1 VNVDDVLTL
10 DTDELGALRSPVM
23 VIALTGLFDIAAS
36 ASTALDRFAP
46 VATSVTVAEIDPDP
60 FYDFTQ
66 ERPQVEIDEGE
77 VRVIRWPENR
87 FDVVRGLGGRDL
99 VVLVGAEPHLYW
111 RTYSSCV
118 QTIVGALGCEAVVTV
133 GSSAEAVPHTRVPL
147 VTAST
152 TDAEL
157 ARRLG
162 IGQPTYQGVTG
173 MAGVLLADL
182 GAAGVPSVSLRVGV
196 PHYLLNAEHP
206 QAVAAL
212 QTHLAHVL
220 NVPAPVDDGEL
231 ASEIQRWRTLHDE
244 VVANDAQLQL
254 YVRML
259 EHEHDRRAE
268 ASIPSADDI
277 GAQFERFLR
286 DQRDG

>member
-1 VNVDDVLTL
+1 MRTVVD
-10 DTDELGALRSPVM
+10 
-23 VIALTGLFDIAAS
+23 
-36 ASTALDRFAP
+36 
-46 VATSVTVAEIDPDP
+46 
-60 FYDFTQ
+60 
-66 ERPQVEIDEGE
+66 
-77 VRVIRWPENR
+77 
-87 FDVVRGLGGRDL
+87 
-99 VVLVGAEPHLYW
+99 
-111 RTYSSCV
+111 
-118 QTIVGALGCEAVVTV
+118 ALGCEAVVTV
-133 GSSAEAVPHTRVPL
+133 GSAAEAVPHTRVPL

-182 GAAGVPSVSLRVGV
+182 GGGRRAVGV
-196 PHYLLNAEHP
+196 VARRR
-206 QAVAAL
+206 AAL
-212 QTHLAHVL
+212 PRSTPSTRRRWRRCRRTSSHVL
-220 NVPAPVDDGEL
+220 NVPVPADDGEL
-231 ASEIQRWRTLHDE
+231 AGEIKRWRTLHDE

-277 GAQFERFLR
+277 GAQFEQYLR
-286 DQRDG
+286 EKPRRLKPPIRRRAGRSSPVPSLRRVR